1 MLWQLEFSLKIISS
15 LIWLAE
21 CLEKWLKTRCNYL
34 QEKNQKSK
42 HIFCWS
48 NTQFICNISSHISM
62 FWGILVTLFQF
73 ETKWQWFSSNNWII
87 NNIYYIWFLLYLFRV
102 EKNFWIFA
110 NFTIINEIL
119 VMSCHQF
126 IGNQCQESNE
136 LTQTFR
142 FQNDY
147 ELVKS
152 YQGDIGLLN
161 LGKQHPLG

>member
-1 MLWQLEFSLKIISS
+1 
-15 LIWLAE
+15 
-21 CLEKWLKTRCNYL
+21 
-34 QEKNQKSK
+34 
-42 HIFCWS
+42 
-48 NTQFICNISSHISM
+48 
-62 FWGILVTLFQF
+62 
-73 ETKWQWFSSNNWII
+73 
-87 NNIYYIWFLLYLFRV
+87 
-102 EKNFWIFA
+102 
-110 NFTIINEIL
+110 
-119 VMSCHQF
+119 MSCHQF